1 MKIKNLSVLAV
12 ILVVLIAI
20 IVIANQLSNKKPS
33 EESLVFLPQ
42 FSSATCAELLVV
54 EGKDSA
60 KIVRKGTSW
69 FVVPV
74 QSKSAAA
81 APVSPIAQSG
91 AQAVQPSAD
100 DEYPADSA
108 AVETALEKL
117 KNLKKDDLISRNP
130 QKQAELE
137 VDSTKGIYV
146 EAFNDKSKSLGSLY
160 IGKNGPN
167 WDAHFIREKGSNDVY
182 LASGSVRFSFF
193 GSAQKWKNKSI
204 VKFDKT
210 FAKSISIAKLDSGTV
225 ELTKVAPASPKDTT
239 VKEGWSIVKP
249 ENAKAKKDKVDDL
262 VNTLS
267 SLSTSE
273 FETDRT
279 LTPDSMGFTK
289 PKLAISVTM
298 QNGETKTVMVGKKKG
313 TSGNYWAKNPEN
325 TKAVFLIQEYNFNN
339 LNKGL
344 KDLKDDPE
352 AEKKAQEK
360 AAAEAAKKSM
370 SKSAPGKQG
379 IPMPSI
385 KKAAAKKK

>member
-1 MKIKNLSVLAV
+1 MKVKNLSVLAV

-42 FSSATCAELLVV
+42 FSAAACTELLVV

-60 KIVRKGTSW
+60 KIVRKGTGW

-74 QSKSAAA
+74 QTKSSATA
-81 APVSPIAQSG
+81 SPITQPG
-91 AQAVQPSAD
+91 APAVTPSAD

-108 AVETALEKL
+108 AVQTALEKL
-117 KNLKKDDLISRNP
+117 KGLKKDDLISRNP

-137 VDSTKGIYV
+137 VDSAKGIYV
-146 EAFNDKSKSLGSLY
+146 EAFNDKSKSIGSLY
-160 IGKNGPN
+160 IGKSGPN
-167 WDAHFIREKGSNDVY
+167 WDAHFIREKGSSDVY

-204 VKFDKT
+204 VKFDKA
-210 FAKSISIAKLDSGTV
+210 FVKSLSIARLDSGMV
-225 ELTKVAPASPKDTT
+225 ELAKVSPASPKDTM

-267 SLSTSE
+267 NFSTSE
-273 FETDRT
+273 FETDRS

-289 PKLAISVTM
+289 PKLVVSTIM
-298 QNGETKTVMVGKKKG
+298 QNGETKTVMIGKKKG
-313 TSGNYWAKNPEN
+313 TTGNYWAKNPEN

-352 AEKKAQEK
+352 AEKKSQEK
-360 AAAEAAKKSM
+360 AAAEAAKKAAA
-370 SKSAPGKQG
+370 KPAPGKQG
-379 IPMPSI
+379 IPVA
-385 KKAAAKKK
+385 KKAPAKKK